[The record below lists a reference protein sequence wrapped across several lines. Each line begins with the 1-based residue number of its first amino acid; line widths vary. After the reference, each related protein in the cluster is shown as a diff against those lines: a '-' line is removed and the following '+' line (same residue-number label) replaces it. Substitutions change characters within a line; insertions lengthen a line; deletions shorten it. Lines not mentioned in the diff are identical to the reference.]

1 MGLMQTLEYLVQLCI
16 SIQSSLNG
24 ITELLSDYQVLHRSL
39 LDLDAIDVATLE
51 KNVQLLSSYR
61 EDIDYIIETIER
73 LSGSI
78 QLVFWMLIA
87 ICVLIILLAVYLIFK
102 IIFENRAKIFE
113 LFERIFKNGKEN

>member
-16 SIQSSLNG
+16 SIQTSLNG

-102 IIFENRAKIFE
+102 IIFENRAKLFE
-113 LFERIFKNGKEN
+113 FFERIFKNVKT

>member
-24 ITELLSDYQVLHRSL
+24 ITELLSDYQTLHRSL

-87 ICVLIILLAVYLIFK
+87 ICVLIILLTVYMIFK

>member
-24 ITELLSDYQVLHRSL
+24 ITDLLSDYQTLHRSL

-113 LFERIFKNGKEN
+113 LFERIFKNGKEI